1 MTPTNIIE
9 TVYCTL
15 VMYLGCPV
23 IATIIGNIAS
33 LMATI
38 GKDKKEFEA
47 KVNNVKCL
55 FQAKRVPLAL
65 QSRVYHFL
73 DYTWDIHGGVDEG
86 AVLQTLSRPLKESV
100 VKFVAGTV
108 LVKIPFFSRCPDH
121 VLEMILGMFQP
132 RIFLDNDAIVVEGEF
147 GKDMFV
153 IKSGAVNVCNADR
166 SVLYAKL
173 GRGDYIGESCLLKI
187 AKRMASAFAKG
198 YCETYVLSKDDFSK
212 VHLVVVIVG

>member
-38 GKDKKEFEA
+38 GKDKKDFEA
-47 KVNNVKCL
+47 KVNNIKCL
-55 FQAKRVPLAL
+55 FHAKHVPLAL
-65 QSRVYHFL
+65 QYRVYYFL

-86 AVLQTLSRPLKESV
+86 MVLESLSRPLKESV

-108 LVKIPFFSRCPDH
+108 LVKIPFFARCPDH
-121 VLEMILGMFQP
+121 VLEMILGMFLP
-132 RIFLDNDAIVVEGEF
+132 RIFLDKDAIVVEGEF
-147 GKDMFV
+147 GRDMFV
-153 IKSGAVNVCNADR
+153 IKNGAVDVSNGDR
-166 SVLYAKL
+166 TVLYAKL
-173 GRGDYIGESCLLKI
+173 SRGDYIGESCLLKVT
-187 AKRMASAFAKG
+187 KRMASAFAIG
-198 YCETYVLSKDDFSK
+198 YCETYVLSKDDFTK
-212 VHLVVVIVG
+212 VSQ